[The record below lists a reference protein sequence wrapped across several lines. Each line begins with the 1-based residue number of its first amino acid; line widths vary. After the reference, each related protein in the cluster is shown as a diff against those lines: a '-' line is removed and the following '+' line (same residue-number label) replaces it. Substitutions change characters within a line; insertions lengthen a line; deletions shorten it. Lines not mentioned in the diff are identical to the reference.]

1 MSTDVEPV
9 LSESPSSQ
17 TSGSRL
23 PALDALRA
31 VGAIAV
37 VATHVGFWTAATADP
52 FWGGL
57 VARLNVGVA
66 IFFVLS
72 GFLLFRPFVRSAAG
86 QTPVPDTNRYLVRRA
101 VRILPAYWLAVIVS
115 LIVLPQT

>member
-1 MSTDVEPV
+1 MSTDD
-9 LSESPSSQ
+9 ESVRRED
-17 TSGSRL
+17 TSRL

-37 VATHVGFWTAATADP
+37 VATHVGFWTAATSDP

-72 GFLLFRPFVRSAAG
+72 GFLLFRPFAQSAATRTTAADTYRPDATG
-86 QTPVPDTNRYLVRRA
+86 RADPAGVLDRDDRVPL
-101 VRILPAYWLAVIVS
+101 
-115 LIVLPQT
+115 VLPQTRP

>member
-9 LSESPSSQ
+9 LSESPSSP
-17 TSGSRL
+17 TSVSSRL

-31 VGAIAV
+31 VGAVAI
-37 VATHVGFWTAATADP
+37 VATNVGFWTAATADP

-72 GFLLFRPFVRSAAG
+72 GFLLFRSFARAAEG
-86 QTPVPDTNRYLVRRA
+86 QTPAPDTNRYLVRRG

-115 LIVLPQT
+115 LVV